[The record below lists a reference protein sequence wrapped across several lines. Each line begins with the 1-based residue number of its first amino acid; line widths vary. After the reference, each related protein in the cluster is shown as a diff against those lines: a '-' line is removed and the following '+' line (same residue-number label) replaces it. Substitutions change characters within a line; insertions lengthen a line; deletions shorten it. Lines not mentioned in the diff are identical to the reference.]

1 MLKVLAG
8 RAAVEELSL
17 DIDEICREGARR
29 MLAMALEVEVAL
41 YITQHSEEIDE
52 HGRRLVVRNGHA
64 EARRIKTAAGAVEV
78 EAPRVND
85 RRIDDERGERKRF
98 RSSILLPWC
107 RRSPQVSAVLPLLY
121 LHGLS
126 TGDFVPALSE
136 FFGDGAGLSGPVV
149 ARLTKSWQD
158 EHEEFSARSLAEA
171 DFVYIWVDGI
181 HFKVRLGEDRLCCL
195 VIVGV
200 RADGRK
206 ELVAVTD
213 GYRESTESWAAFSA
227 TANGEGCERPCWRS
241 ATVLSGSGRRYAT
254 SSPRRSSSGVGSM
267 SRRTS

>member
-85 RRIDDERGERKRF
+85 TR
-98 RSSILLPWC
+98 
-107 RRSPQVSAVLPLLY
+107 
-121 LHGLS
+121 
-126 TGDFVPALSE
+126 
-136 FFGDGAGLSGPVV
+136 
-149 ARLTKSWQD
+149 
-158 EHEEFSARSLAEA
+158 
-171 DFVYIWVDGI
+171 
-181 HFKVRLGEDRLCCL
+181 VR
-195 VIVGV
+195 
-200 RADGRK
+200 
-206 ELVAVTD
+206 
-213 GYRESTESWAAFSA
+213 
-227 TANGEGCERPCWRS
+227 
-241 ATVLSGSGRRYAT
+241 
-254 SSPRRSSSGVGSM
+254 
-267 SRRTS
+267 